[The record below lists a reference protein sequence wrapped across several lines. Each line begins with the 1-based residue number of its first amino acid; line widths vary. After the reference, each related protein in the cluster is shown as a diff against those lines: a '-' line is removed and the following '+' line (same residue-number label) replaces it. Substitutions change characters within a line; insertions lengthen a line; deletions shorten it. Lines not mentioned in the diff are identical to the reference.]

1 MENNKLILRVFGIK
15 NGLYNFEEI
24 IECISQLV
32 YKQAAT
38 INRKND
44 KDFYQTAYAKI
55 SDVIDNFKFINLI
68 DELKNIKSKDE
79 LEAIAVNNQK
89 VNDYLFSS
97 QNCFLYILK
106 KALRKAA
113 SNYVVQNKQWW
124 NVTLFDDESKL
135 AYYGK
140 HVEPKKINDSALTES
155 DKEFLSHFIV
165 DGKIITQKEVAKKL
179 NISQQAVSKRLKKI
193 REKLNK

>member
-15 NGLYNFEEI
+15 NGLCNFEEI
-24 IECISQLV
+24 IECIRPLV

-44 KDFYQTAYAKI
+44 KDFYQTAYTKT
-55 SDVIDNFKFINLI
+55 SDVIGNFKFINLI

-97 QNCFLYILK
+97 QNCFLHI
-106 KALRKAA
+106 
-113 SNYVVQNKQWW
+113 
-124 NVTLFDDESKL
+124 
-135 AYYGK
+135 
-140 HVEPKKINDSALTES
+140 
-155 DKEFLSHFIV
+155 
-165 DGKIITQKEVAKKL
+165 
-179 NISQQAVSKRLKKI
+179 
-193 REKLNK
+193 